1 VPARGLPR
9 RCWRGCL
16 ACGRRTRVRR
26 RLRGGGLLP
35 LDGGF
40 GPKLVRPLPRR
51 RTRAS
56 GARALGANGLGARVL
71 GARPPGTG
79 GLEAWAARTA
89 IPRPG
94 RAEDS
99 ERPRRQR
106 GGPGSVRLAGG
117 RGHRARVR
125 PGATGRP
132 RAGSEL
138 KAGGRGRGWSAGPWF
153 GGSFVRGRHVEDG
166 GVGDSV
172 VGDSVVEGCVVEG
185 GRGEP
190 LAGQVTLG
198 VPGGRALWL
207 GGDALWLGR
216 DALWLGGRRAGGAQ
230 EPYRWGCDAGPG
242 IVVSGWRYD
251 SRRRAG
257 HGLRGISFRQ
267 ARARNYQARR
277 HGPGGHEIFRIIPA
291 VQAGTL
297 PLFLSQGV

>member
-1 VPARGLPR
+1 MPARGLPR

-26 RLRGGGLLP
+26 RLQGGGLLP

-51 RTRAS
+51 RARAS
-56 GARALGANGLGARVL
+56 GARAVGADGLGARVL
-71 GARPPGTG
+71 GARLAGTG
-79 GLEAWAARTA
+79 GLEARAARTA

-138 KAGGRGRGWSAGPWF
+138 KADGRGRGRSAGPWF
-153 GGSFVRGRHVEDG
+153 GGSFVGGRHVEDG

-172 VGDSVVEGCVVEG
+172 VERGVVGDSVVERGVVEG

-190 LAGQVTLG
+190 LSGQVALG

-207 GGDALWLGR
+207 GGDALWLGGR
-216 DALWLGGRRAGGAQ
+216 RRGGRAGTIPRGL
-230 EPYRWGCDAGPG
+230 
-242 IVVSGWRYD
+242 
-251 SRRRAG
+251 RRRARNRRQRLA
-257 HGLRGISFRQ
+257 LRQPAQG
-267 ARARNYQARR
+267 RARIAGHQLPAGAGPELSGPAARTR
-277 HGPGGHEIFRIIPA
+277 GA
-291 VQAGTL
+291 
-297 PLFLSQGV
+297 

>member
-1 VPARGLPR
+1 MCRPGACRGSAGGGA
-9 RCWRGCL
+9 WRAAAGL
-16 ACGRRTRVRR
+16 GYGA
-26 RLRGGGLLP
+26 RLRGGALLP
-35 LDGGF
+35 LDAGF
-40 GPKLVRPLPRR
+40 GPKLVGPLPRR
-51 RTRAS
+51 RARVS
-56 GARALGANGLGARVL
+56 GALAVGAYGLGARVL
-71 GARPPGTG
+71 GARPAGTG
-79 GLEAWAARTA
+79 GLEARAARTA

-138 KAGGRGRGWSAGPWF
+138 KPGGRGRGWSAGPWF

-172 VGDSVVEGCVVEG
+172 VEGGVVEGCVKRCVVEG

-198 VPGGRALWL
+198 VPGGRALRL
-207 GGDALWLGR
+207 GGDALWLGGR
-216 DALWLGGRRAGGAQ
+216 RSLAGRPAVGGRAGTIPLGL
-230 EPYRWGCDAGPG
+230 
-242 IVVSGWRYD
+242 
-251 SRRRAG
+251 RRRARNRRQRLA
-257 HGLRGISFRQ
+257 LRQPAQG
-267 ARARNYQARR
+267 RARIAGHQLPAGAGLELSGPAARTR
-277 HGPGGHEIFRIIPA
+277 GA
-291 VQAGTL
+291 
-297 PLFLSQGV
+297 